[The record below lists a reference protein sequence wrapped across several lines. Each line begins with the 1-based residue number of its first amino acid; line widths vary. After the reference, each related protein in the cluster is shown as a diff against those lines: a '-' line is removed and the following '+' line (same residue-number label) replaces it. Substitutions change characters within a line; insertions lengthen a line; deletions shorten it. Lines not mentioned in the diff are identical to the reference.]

1 MGNKKIVRSD
11 IANYLVTKATGKYA
25 FMGTG
30 FNTLNEDVGAQVESK
45 TYINN
50 TSESSTIKSYKTKFP
65 YDLDLMY
72 NDADD
77 AEAAEIET
85 VEELYF
91 IGRNHAVGVDAER
104 DFVITELFL
113 PATPNSTRY
122 FKARK
127 FKVAVE
133 VTNSQGAGGETMTG
147 AGNLNTVGDPVFGYF
162 DIQEK
167 TFTVGDY
174 TETLGALTVTSIAG
188 TTTGTTKVTVL
199 PVLDTGHAYMYKTAA
214 TVTAPSLN
222 DSCITG
228 YTPWNGTSDI
238 AAVTENQI
246 LIVETDSTF
255 KAKKA
260 GIIAVVAKA

>member
-1 MGNKKIVRSD
+1 MNKKIVRSD
-11 IANYLVTKATGKYA
+11 IADYLSLKAKEKFA

-45 TYINN
+45 TYISDKN
-50 TSESSTIKSYKTKFP
+50 ESSTVKGYKTKFA

-77 AEAAEIET
+77 EEAAEIEA

-91 IGRNHAVGVDAER
+91 IGRNHAVGSDAER
-104 DFVITELFL
+104 EYVRVELFL
-113 PATPNSTRY
+113 PALPGSTRY

-147 AGNLNTVGDPVFGYF
+147 AGNLNCVGDPVFGYF

-167 TFTVGDY
+167 EFHEGEY
-174 TETLGALTVTSIAG
+174 AETLGALTVTSVEG
-188 TTTGTTKVTVL
+188 STTGTTKITVDPTL
-199 PVLDTGHAYMYKTAA
+199 TSGNFYMYKTAS

-222 DSCITG
+222 DDCSG
-228 YTPWNGTSDI
+228 YQVWNGTAEI
-238 AAVTENQI
+238 TGLTGNKI
-246 LIVETDSTF
+246 CIVEVDSSL

-260 GIIAVVAKA
+260 GIATVTAKA